1 MITSLIPIVS
11 KLIKDEVIEIK
22 IKLAHNLDQLSQG
35 IGPEHSK
42 KHLVPLI
49 STFVT
54 EKQWRYRLEMMS
66 IIPKLLKVAGYDCF
80 VELQEVYL
88 DKGVLNH
95 YQAIRDQAIENFS
108 SFKETFGYD

>member
-1 MITSLIPIVS
+1 MSLLVEDKSPHVRLSLAEQICKISKQFQLNTVITSLIPIVS

-54 EKQWRYRLEMMS
+54 EK
-66 IIPKLLKVAGYDCF
+66 
-80 VELQEVYL
+80 
-88 DKGVLNH
+88 
-95 YQAIRDQAIENFS
+95 
-108 SFKETFGYD
+108 